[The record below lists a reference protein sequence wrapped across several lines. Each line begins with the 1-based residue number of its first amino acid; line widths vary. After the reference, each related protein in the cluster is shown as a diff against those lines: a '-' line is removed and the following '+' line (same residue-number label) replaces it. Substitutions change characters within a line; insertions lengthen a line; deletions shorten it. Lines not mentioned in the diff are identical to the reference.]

1 MANNIHIVDVLTE
14 LHSGRDPRDRGFVVY
29 GRDETIVDEETFL
42 TQYSKELGV
51 DEDGNAIDGADP
63 DVSWSD
69 VKTKWDEMEA
79 EYDAQAYAR
88 NRKKEYPTIE
98 ELTIALY
105 DTDDKA
111 ALETKRAAVK
121 TKWPKDNSGPVK

>member
-29 GRDETIVDEETFL
+29 GRSETIVDEETFL

-88 NRKKEYPTIE
+88 NRIS
-98 ELTIALY
+98 
-105 DTDDKA
+105 
-111 ALETKRAAVK
+111 
-121 TKWPKDNSGPVK
+121 WNSTCFFIP